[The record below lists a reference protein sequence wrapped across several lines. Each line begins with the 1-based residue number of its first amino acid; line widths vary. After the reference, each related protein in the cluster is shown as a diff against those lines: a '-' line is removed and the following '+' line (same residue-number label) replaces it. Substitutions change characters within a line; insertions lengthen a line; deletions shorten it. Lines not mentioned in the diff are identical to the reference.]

1 MLYCPFRIS
10 GHSRFNGRNRTV
22 RRIFTACALSFL
34 ALLGAVAMDFNSRT
48 AAWRATEVSLNELT
62 SCRTNATL
70 KLVMDLQ
77 NMRNACLT
85 ELDDAKS
92 AKNVCTT
99 PWNIIAHEMTQMCSQ
114 GNISG
119 LRLPC
124 STELNDY
131 CVQLERIHSQY
142 FNTTDTDMVAR
153 TSDFTLSISLL
164 LDYWGNTEYDIRL
177 LKLTPDWV
185 EVLSLRLLVTFYE
198 LTHQLLNVQQ
208 IEDQLG
214 FQHKWWSTLNS
225 LATAKLMSESLGG
238 CWTKN
243 MDVEPDSFFLLETS
257 GNLMAGNTSEGVFVG
272 VLGSVRETQECLV
285 GAAGS
290 SLRLRSRDL
299 LSSLSLKLCLLSL
312 ACLIYPAVLFSFKQM
327 TEWIQNYA
335 RSLRERTEDLKR
347 ERRLAEDLLHQM
359 LPKSVAKQ
367 LRQQKHVEAESYEQV
382 RSQRS
387 GVTVHRTLLRIH

>member
-1 MLYCPFRIS
+1 M
-10 GHSRFNGRNRTV
+10 

-62 SCRTNATL
+62 SCRTNLTL

-77 NMRNACLT
+77 NMRNACLS
-85 ELDDAKS
+85 ELNY
-92 AKNVCTT
+92 AKNAQNVCAT
-99 PWNIIAHEMTQMCSQ
+99 PWNIIAREMTQMCSQ
-114 GNISG
+114 GNMSG
-119 LRLPC
+119 LTPHC
-124 STELNDY
+124 SAELSDF

-142 FNTTDTDMVAR
+142 FNTTDMVASA
-153 TSDFTLSISLL
+153 SDFTLSITLL

-198 LTHQLLNVQQ
+198 LTHQLLDVQQ

-238 CWTKN
+238 CWAKN
-243 MDVEPDSFFLLETS
+243 MDVEPDSLFLLETS
-257 GNLMAGNTSEGVFVG
+257 GNLLAGNSSEGVLVG
-272 VLGSVRETQECLV
+272 VLGSVLETQECLM
-285 GAAGS
+285 GAAGA

-347 ERRLAEDLLHQM
+347 ERKLAEDLLHQM

-382 RSQRS
+382 SSQGS
-387 GVTVHRTLLRIH
+387 GFTEQQAPQSALSSALGLYLRF

>member
-1 MLYCPFRIS
+1 
-10 GHSRFNGRNRTV
+10 
-22 RRIFTACALSFL
+22 
-34 ALLGAVAMDFNSRT
+34 
-48 AAWRATEVSLNELT
+48 
-62 SCRTNATL
+62 
-70 KLVMDLQ
+70 MDLQ
-77 NMRNACLT
+77 NMRNACLS
-85 ELDDAKS
+85 ELNDAKT
-92 AKNVCTT
+92 AQNVCATS
-99 PWNIIAHEMTQMCSQ
+99 WNIIALEMTQMCSQ
-114 GNISG
+114 GNNSG
-119 LRLPC
+119 LRPQC
-124 STELNDY
+124 TTELDDF
-131 CVQLERIHSQY
+131 CVQLERIRSQY
-142 FNTTDTDMVAR
+142 FNTTDIGMVAS
-153 TSDFTLSISLL
+153 TSVFTLSITLL

-198 LTHQLLNVQQ
+198 LTHQLLDVQQ

-238 CWTKN
+238 CWAKN
-243 MDVEPDSFFLLETS
+243 MDVEPDSLFLLETS
-257 GNLMAGNTSEGVFVG
+257 ANLLAGNSSEGVLIG
-272 VLGSVRETQECLV
+272 VLGSVLETQECLM
-285 GAAGS
+285 GAAAA

-299 LSSLSLKLCLLSL
+299 LSTLSLKLCLLSL

-347 ERRLAEDLLHQM
+347 ERKLAEDLLHQM

-382 RSQRS
+382 SSQRS
-387 GVTVHRTLLRIH
+387 EFTEQQAHQNALLRVSI